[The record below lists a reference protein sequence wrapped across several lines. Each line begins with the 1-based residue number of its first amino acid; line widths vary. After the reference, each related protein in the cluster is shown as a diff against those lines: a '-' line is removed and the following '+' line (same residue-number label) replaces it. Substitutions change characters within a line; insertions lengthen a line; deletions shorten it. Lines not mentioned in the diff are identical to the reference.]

1 MSPASSETG
10 GVFGLSSSLMENRNL
25 EAIRAGESTIPAN
38 HNDLGDLTYVVE
50 QSATLQAGGWTEMLR
65 RCPGQTFP
73 SGSLHL
79 MHAHGSDYAMV
90 EFQETIGSQ
99 PPSFVRVRLEWNN
112 PP

>member
-1 MSPASSETG
+1 
-10 GVFGLSSSLMENRNL
+10 
-25 EAIRAGESTIPAN
+25 
-38 HNDLGDLTYVVE
+38 
-50 QSATLQAGGWTEMLR
+50 MLR